1 MRQMPLKSLNPP
13 SNDPRHSRDA
23 GYIGRLAADIK
34 VRGVRHPIYAFR
46 RADGQHEVLTGE
58 TRRLAAIEAG
68 LAEVPVIILERP
80 LTDVEILMERLLEN
94 EMRSDFSPLERA
106 KIYADLLRLNG
117 WSQAE
122 LAAAIGVSEGEVSR
136 TLTVSKRLPAD
147 LLAHVV
153 AGRLCPTIA
162 YHLSRL
168 ADPEAMRALADKAIK
183 GLLTRDAAVAHV
195 SKMTGGKSRRA
206 KPVKVRTQ
214 GGVSVVIPHSDAE
227 AVIAELASLIE
238 AVKKTQKFG
247 LPLSSLPSLLRS
259 A

>member
-1 MRQMPLKSLNPP
+1 M
-13 SNDPRHSRDA
+13 
-23 GYIGRLAADIK
+23 
-34 VRGVRHPIYAFR
+34 RHPIYAFL
-46 RADGQHEVLTGE
+46 RADGKHEVLTGE

-94 EMRSDFSPLERA
+94 ELRSDFSPLERA

-122 LAAAIGVSEGEVSR
+122 LAVAINVSEGEVSR
-136 TLTVSKRLPAD
+136 TLRVSKRLPAD
-147 LLAHVV
+147 LLDHV
-153 AGRLCPTIA
+153 AGGRLCPTIA

-168 ADPEAMRALADKAIK
+168 SDPEAMRGLADKAMK
-183 GLLTRDAAVAHV
+183 GLLTREAAVSHV
-195 SKMTGGKSRRA
+195 TKLMGGRTRKA
-206 KPVKVRTQ
+206 KPVKARTQ
-214 GGVSVVIPHSDAE
+214 GGVSVIIPGADAD

-247 LPLSSLPSLLRS
+247 LPLSSLPSLLR
-259 A
+259 AA